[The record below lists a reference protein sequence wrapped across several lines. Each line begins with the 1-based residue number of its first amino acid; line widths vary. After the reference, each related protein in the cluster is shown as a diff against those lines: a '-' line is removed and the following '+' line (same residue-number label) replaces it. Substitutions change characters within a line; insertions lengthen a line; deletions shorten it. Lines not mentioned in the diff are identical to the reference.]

1 MGRVTRMT
9 QTTEGTSVA
18 VDPADLDP
26 EALADLVA
34 TLPGWPWAGGR
45 VRLTRISSGLTNV
58 NWRMTDAAGT
68 DHFLKVPGRGTRAYI
83 DRAVASVAASV
94 AAANGVGPAVEYF
107 DDVTGIEVT
116 VFLDGYRSATPA
128 ELGTREG
135 GVRLMELYRRLHAG
149 ALLPVT
155 KTIFDMIDEHL
166 DQVAAS
172 DRVLRRWQQD
182 VVDRWRTVQDA
193 YLDAGVELVPGHND
207 MLPSNYMLKE
217 GEEMQLIDY
226 DYAANTERAYEP
238 GGIITLYLVDDD
250 VREAMLRAYYGS
262 DVSERDRA
270 RVRACGI
277 ATAVKW
283 GLWGLVNAT
292 VRPTED
298 FDFERYGCMHLMHA
312 AQLLRETDLAAMQRA
327 L

>member
-1 MGRVTRMT
+1 MGRVSRMT
-9 QTTEGTSVA
+9 QTAEGATTT

-26 EALADLVA
+26 QALADLVA
-34 TLPGWPWAGGR
+34 TLPGWPWADGR
-45 VRLTRISSGLTNV
+45 VRLDRISSGLTNV

-68 DHFLKVPGRGTRAYI
+68 HHFLKVPGRGTRAFI
-83 DRAVASVAASV
+83 DRFVASVAASV

-107 DDVTGIEVT
+107 DDGTGIEVT
-116 VFLDGYRSATPA
+116 AFLEGYRSATAA

-135 GVRLMELYRRLHAG
+135 GVRLMTLYRRLHAG
-149 ALLPVT
+149 ELLPVT
-155 KTIFDMIDEHL
+155 KTVFDMIDEHL
-166 DQVAAS
+166 AQVAAS
-172 DRVLRRWQQD
+172 PRTLRGWQQD

-193 YLDAGVELVPGHND
+193 YLAAGVELVPGHND

-250 VREAMLRAYYGS
+250 VREAMLHAYYGPGVS
-262 DVSERDRA
+262 DRDRA

-283 GLWGLVNAT
+283 GLWGLVNAG

-312 AQLLRETDLAAMQRA
+312 AQLLAETDLDAVRRA